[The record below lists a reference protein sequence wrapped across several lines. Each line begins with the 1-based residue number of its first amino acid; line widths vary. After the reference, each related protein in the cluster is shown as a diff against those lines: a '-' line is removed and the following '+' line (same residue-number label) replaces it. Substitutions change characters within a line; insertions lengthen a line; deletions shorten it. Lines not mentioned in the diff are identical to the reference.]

1 MKCIR
6 QLFLRYAEALFSS
19 LQLLCQHHVTRLVQ
33 GFDVNLRQELV
44 QLTLHQPVCSKE
56 GDRLATRL
64 ISSLMGY
71 YIGPNDKVTVD
82 DISARLRE
90 GWLGYYKGT
99 DHKLYLAVEF
109 LEKAAVT
116 SNTEEKENLARE
128 AFDLSNKVPEPAD
141 L

>member
-44 QLTLHQPVCSKE
+44 QLTLHPVCSEE

-71 YIGPNDKVTVD
+71 YTGPNDKVTVD

-109 LEKAAVT
+109 LERAVVT
-116 SNTEEKENLARE
+116 SDTEEKENLARG
-128 AFDLSNKVPEPAD
+128 AFNLLNKVPEPVD